1 MLLLTVVGK
10 RVPSAL
16 TLLTPRT
23 TPQRGVMEEL
33 AGKSAY
39 VRQIEMDRQKMRP
52 MITDLC
58 EQVCLGFRI
67 FSVEG

>member
-1 MLLLTVVGK
+1 MRLWVREEAPPAVIILTA
-10 RVPSAL
+10 P
-16 TLLTPRT
+16 

-58 EQVCLGFRI
+58 EQVAPKH
-67 FSVEG
+67 